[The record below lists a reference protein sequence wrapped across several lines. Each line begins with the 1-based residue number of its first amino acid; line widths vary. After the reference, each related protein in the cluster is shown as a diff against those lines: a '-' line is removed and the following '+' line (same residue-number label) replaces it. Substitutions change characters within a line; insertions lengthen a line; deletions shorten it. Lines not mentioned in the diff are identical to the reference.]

1 MVTFKGTFER
11 ERGGGRLSL
20 LFIFTTAYVVALSGA
35 LMPGPLLTVTIK
47 ESLQQGWRSGLLTTA
62 GHGLVE
68 IALLALF
75 ALGLN
80 RLLHLQWI
88 SMVIGIGGGLAL
100 LYMGVDICHSA
111 LRGATGLDL
120 EQDGGGVVRLGTA
133 SRLSSLKLGL
143 IATVANPYWV
153 LWWFTIGILYVT
165 QALQA
170 GIIGLGS
177 FYTGHIL
184 ADLSWYVFVA
194 GAVATGKRW
203 LSTAAY
209 RGILGVCGIFLL
221 VLAAYF
227 IYRGIGTAMLL

>member
-1 MVTFKGTFER
+1 
-11 ERGGGRLSL
+11 
-20 LFIFTTAYVVALSGA
+20 VVALSGA

-47 ESLQQGWRSGLLTTA
+47 ESLQQGWRSGLLITA

-133 SRLSSLKLGL
+133 SRLSSLKSGL

>member
-1 MVTFKGTFER
+1 MKGIFER
-11 ERGGGRLSL
+11 ERGGCRLSL

-47 ESLQQGWRSGLLTTA
+47 ESLQQGWRSGLLISA
-62 GHGLVE
+62 GHGLAE

-80 RLLHLQWI
+80 QLLHLQWI
-88 SMVIGIGGGLAL
+88 SVVIGIGGGLAL
-100 LYMGVDICHSA
+100 LYMGTDIFRGA
-111 LRGATGLDL
+111 LRGTTGLDL
-120 EQDGGGVVRLGTA
+120 EQDGGGVRLGTA
-133 SRLSSLKLGL
+133 SRLSPLKSGL
-143 IATVANPYWV
+143 IASVANPYWI

-170 GIIGLGS
+170 GIIGLAS

-203 LSTAAY
+203 LSAAAY
-209 RGILGVCGIFLL
+209 RGILGVCGIFLV